1 MTVVADTGAIIGL
14 IDRSDR
20 HHRVLRDLF
29 TEGGQAW
36 VLPWA
41 ILPEVDYLVATHLGA
56 RAEEAFLADLA
67 DGTFHVSWG
76 EDADIA
82 AAERLVKKYRDL
94 KLGLVDAIVI
104 ATATRLQADAIVT
117 LDVRHFSA
125 VKIPGSPALWP
136 RDR

>member
-1 MTVVADTGAIIGL
+1 M
-14 IDRSDR
+14 
-20 HHRVLRDLF
+20 
-29 TEGGQAW
+29 
-36 VLPWA
+36 LPWA

-76 EDADIA
+76 EDADMA

-94 KLGLVDAIVI
+94 KLGLVDAVVI
-104 ATATRLQADAIVT
+104 ATAIRLQADAIVT
-117 LDVRHFSA
+117 LDVRDFSA